1 MDLIPVRISFC
12 NQLAF
17 NPVKN
22 DLIFSDALQSFNQ
35 TVVGIAL
42 FFSLHQIGGQH
53 HKKTYNLVR
62 SSDWW

>member
-1 MDLIPVRISFC
+1 MDLFPDRISFC

-53 HKKTYNLVR
+53 PKKT
-62 SSDWW
+62 